1 MATIVIKNVAGKI
14 QTSNVKKASEI
25 PPLLKA
31 IKIMVCVEEAP
42 GSN

>member
-1 MATIVIKNVAGKI
+1 MATMAIKKVAGKI

-42 GSN
+42 GKS